1 MQSLKGKNV
10 LITGAGR
17 GIGRETAKALAQEG
31 CSIGLLSRSEGPL
44 HETERI
50 VAEAGV
56 RSASAAADVADETA
70 VKEAVRKLED
80 ELGSFDILINNA
92 GIGRKGD
99 FLELSSND
107 WQDVLQ
113 TNVMGIVYVTQAV
126 LPGMQKKQRGDIINI
141 SSMSGLKGTRGSSAY
156 SASKFAVIGLGEAL
170 MQEVRHDNIRVSTL
184 TPSLVETEMTR
195 AGEES
200 RPDKFMQP
208 EDLAE
213 YMVATLKLEQR
224 TFIKQAALWGTN
236 PF

>member
-1 MQSLKGKNV
+1 MQSLAGKNV

-17 GIGRETAKALAQEG
+17 GIGRETAKALAAEG
-31 CSIGLLSRSEGPL
+31 CRIGLLSRSEGPL
-44 HETERI
+44 HETERL

-56 RSASAAADVADETA
+56 PSASAAADVADEA
-70 VKEAVRKLED
+70 DVKEAVRKLEE

-99 FLELSSND
+99 FMELSADD
-107 WQDVLQ
+107 WQKVLQ
-113 TNVMGIVYVTQAV
+113 TNVMGIVHVTQAV

-184 TPSLVETEMTR
+184 TPSLVETDMTR
-195 AGEES
+195 PGEE
-200 RPDKFMQP
+200 RQPDKFMQP

-213 YMVATLKLEQR
+213 YMVAALKLEQR
-224 TFIKQAALWGTN
+224 TFIKTAALWGTN